1 MAESLVGLLCLLEI
15 EKYQQ
20 SVVDFD
26 KLISI
31 KRSPKVYY
39 WWKHSQNLRA
49 RVSELRFFPNST
61 ILLSRISIHYAERK
75 LVTHIVRILLKK
87 YVAKSLLIMFK
98 LHPGYSLSLYTGNIW

>member
-39 WWKHSQNLRA
+39 WWKHSQNLVA
-49 RVSELRFFPNST
+49 RVSESRYFPNSK
-61 ILLSRISIHYAERK
+61 ISLSRIFIHSAERK
-75 LVTHIVRILLKK
+75 LVTQIVRIQLKS
-87 YVAKSLLIMFK
+87 V
-98 LHPGYSLSLYTGNIW
+98 